1 MRVHWCGGKIP
12 SLKYGTNTVRVM
24 NRALTLL
31 MIACLSLST
40 VAIGVAADETED
52 IPANAA
58 ATGVHESLVAALSH
72 AGLVETLQGEGPFT
86 VFAPTDAAF
95 EAAGIDLSNFDN
107 DEANAT
113 LTDILTYHVY
123 AGSVAA
129 ADVTD
134 GMVAAMVNGDDAT
147 FTVDNGSV
155 MINDANVTSADVLAS
170 NGIIHVIDKV
180 LMPPVDEPVLEDIAT
195 VATNTGVHDSLVAA
209 LAHAGLVATLQG
221 DGPFTVF
228 APTDAAFEAAG
239 IDLSTYDNDEANA
252 TLTDILTYHVY
263 AGSVA
268 AADVTDGMVATMVN
282 GDNATFTVDNG
293 TVMVGDATVTT
304 ADVAASNGVIH
315 VIDKVLI
322 PPVDEP
328 VVVDPFEGV
337 TCAATIG
344 VDGVAFTPTVVN
356 IAVGETVCWFWEDAS
371 MPHNVKQ
378 VDGFKSTT
386 YVDNGI
392 TSGEAASDVAFHHT
406 FTEDTTFYYACQPHI
421 AMDMFGEIVVGDGGS
436 APAAEPADESEDTP
450 GFMAA
455 GALVAVIGALALMGR
470 TRDEN

>member
-1 MRVHWCGGKIP
+1 
-12 SLKYGTNTVRVM
+12 M

-40 VAIGVAADETED
+40 VAFGVSADETKD
-52 IPANAA
+52 IPANAE
-58 ATGVHESLVAALSH
+58 ATGSHDSLVAALAH
-72 AGLVETLQGEGPFT
+72 AGLVETLQGDGPFT

-95 EAAGIDLSNFDN
+95 EAAGIDLSTFDT
-107 DEANAT
+107 EAENET
-113 LTDILTYHVY
+113 LSDILLYHVISG
-123 AGSVAA
+123 AVDAA
-129 ADVTD
+129 NVTD
-134 GMVAAMVNGDDAT
+134 GMVATMVNGDNVT
-147 FTVDNGSV
+147 FTVTNETV
-155 MINDANVTSADVLAS
+155 MINDANVTDRDVAAS
-170 NGIIHVIDKV
+170 NGIIHIIDKV
-180 LMPPVDEPVLEDIAT
+180 LLPPAEEPALEDISG
-195 VATNTGVHDSLVAA
+195 VAAGTGVHDSLVAA

-228 APTDAAFEAAG
+228 APTDEAFAEAG
-239 IDLSTYDNDEANA
+239 IDLSTFDNDEANA

-282 GDNATFTVDNG
+282 GDDATFTVVNG
-293 TVMVGDATVTT
+293 TVMVGGATVTT

-315 VIDKVLI
+315 VIDKVLM
-322 PPVDEP
+322 PPADEP
-328 VVVDPFEGV
+328 AVVDPFEGIN
-337 TCAATIG
+337 CAATVGIDSSG
-344 VDGVAFTPTVVN
+344 FAFSPTVVN
-356 IAVGETVCWFWEDAS
+356 IAVGETVCWFWEDSS

-386 YVDNGI
+386 YVENGI

-436 APAAEPADESEDTP
+436 EPAAESSDETEDTP
-450 GFMAA
+450 GFMVA
-455 GALVAVIGALALMGR
+455 GTIVAVIGALALMGR
-470 TRDEN
+470 TKDDN

>member
-1 MRVHWCGGKIP
+1 
-12 SLKYGTNTVRVM
+12 M

-40 VAIGVAADETED
+40 VAFGVSADETKD
-52 IPANAA
+52 IPANAE
-58 ATGVHESLVAALSH
+58 ATGSHDSLVAALAH
-72 AGLVETLQGEGPFT
+72 AGLVETLQGDGPFT

-95 EAAGIDLSNFDN
+95 EAAGIDLSTFDT
-107 DEANAT
+107 EAENET
-113 LTDILTYHVY
+113 LSDILLYHVISG
-123 AGSVAA
+123 AVDAA
-129 ADVTD
+129 NVTD
-134 GMVAAMVNGDDAT
+134 GLVATMVNGDNVT
-147 FTVDNGSV
+147 FTVTNETV
-155 MINDANVTSADVLAS
+155 MINDANVTDRDVAAS
-170 NGIIHVIDKV
+170 NGIIHIIDKV
-180 LMPPVDEPVLEDIAT
+180 LLPPAEEPALEDISG
-195 VATNTGVHDSLVAA
+195 VAAGTGVHDSLVAA

-228 APTDAAFEAAG
+228 APTDEAFAEAG
-239 IDLSTYDNDEANA
+239 IDLSTFDNDEANA

-282 GDNATFTVDNG
+282 GDDATFTVVNG
-293 TVMVGDATVTT
+293 TVMVGGATVTS

-315 VIDKVLI
+315 VIDKVLM
-322 PPVDEP
+322 PPADEP
-328 VVVDPFEGV
+328 AVVDPFEGIN
-337 TCAATIG
+337 CAATVGIDSSG
-344 VDGVAFTPTVVN
+344 FAFSPTVVN
-356 IAVGETVCWFWEDAS
+356 IAVGETVCWFWEDSS

-386 YVDNGI
+386 YVENGI

-436 APAAEPADESEDTP
+436 EPAAESSDETEDTP
-450 GFMAA
+450 GFMVA
-455 GALVAVIGALALMGR
+455 GTIVAVIGALALMGR
-470 TRDEN
+470 TKDDN

>member
-1 MRVHWCGGKIP
+1 
-12 SLKYGTNTVRVM
+12 M

-40 VAIGVAADETED
+40 VAFGVSADETKD
-52 IPANAA
+52 IPANAE
-58 ATGVHESLVAALSH
+58 ATGSHDSLVAALAH
-72 AGLVETLQGEGPFT
+72 AGLVETLQGDGPFT

-95 EAAGIDLSNFDN
+95 EAAGIDLSTFDT
-107 DEANAT
+107 EAENET
-113 LTDILTYHVY
+113 LSDILLYHVISG
-123 AGSVAA
+123 AVDAA
-129 ADVTD
+129 NVTD
-134 GMVAAMVNGDDAT
+134 GMVATMVNGDNAT
-147 FTVDNGSV
+147 FAVTNETV
-155 MINDANVTSADVLAS
+155 MINDANVTTQDVTAS
-170 NGIIHVIDKV
+170 NGIIHIIDKV
-180 LMPPVDEPVLEDIAT
+180 LLPPVEEPALEDISG
-195 VATNTGVHDSLVAA
+195 VAAGTGVHDSLVAA

-228 APTDAAFEAAG
+228 APTDEAFAEAG
-239 IDLSTYDNDEANA
+239 IDLSTFDNDEANA

-282 GDNATFTVDNG
+282 GDDATFTVVNG
-293 TVMVGDATVTT
+293 TVMVGGATVTT

-315 VIDKVLI
+315 VIDKVLM
-322 PPVDEP
+322 PPADEP
-328 VVVDPFEGV
+328 AVVDPFEGIN
-337 TCAATIG
+337 CAATVGIDSSG
-344 VDGVAFTPTVVN
+344 FAFSPTVVN
-356 IAVGETVCWFWEDAS
+356 IAVGETVCWFWEDSS

-386 YVDNGI
+386 YVENGI

-436 APAAEPADESEDTP
+436 EPAAESSDETEDTP
-450 GFMAA
+450 GFMVA
-455 GALVAVIGALALMGR
+455 GTIVAVIGALALMGR
-470 TRDEN
+470 TKDDN

>member
-1 MRVHWCGGKIP
+1 
-12 SLKYGTNTVRVM
+12 M

-31 MIACLSLST
+31 MIACLSLSS
-40 VAIGVAADETED
+40 VAFGVAADETED

-58 ATGVHESLVAALSH
+58 ATGVHEALVAALSH
-72 AGLVETLQGEGPFT
+72 AGLVETLQGDGPFT

-95 EAAGIDLSNFDN
+95 EAAGIDLSTFDN

-113 LTDILTYHVY
+113 LVDILTYHVLSG
-123 AGSVAA
+123 AVDAA
-129 ADVTD
+129 NVTD
-134 GMVAAMVNGDDAT
+134 GLEATMLNGDNVT

-155 MINDANVTSADVLAS
+155 MINDANVTTADVAAS

-180 LMPPVDEPVLEDIAT
+180 LMPPADEPVLEDIAT

-221 DGPFTVF
+221 EGPFTVF
-228 APTDAAFEAAG
+228 APTDEAFAAAG
-239 IDLSTYDNDEANA
+239 IDLSTFDNDEANA

-282 GDNATFTVDNG
+282 GDDATFTVVNG

-304 ADVAASNGVIH
+304 ADVTASNGVIH
-315 VIDKVLI
+315 VIDKVLM
-322 PPVDEP
+322 PPADEP
-328 VVVDPFEGV
+328 VVVDPFEGIH
-337 TCAATIG
+337 CAATIG
-344 VDGVAFTPTVVN
+344 IDASGFAYSPTVVN
-356 IAVGETVCWFWEDAS
+356 IAVGETVCWFWEDSS

-386 YVDNGI
+386 YVANGI

-421 AMDMFGEIVVGDGGS
+421 AMDMFGEVVVGDGGS
-436 APAAEPADESEDTP
+436 EPAAEPAEESEDTP

>member
-1 MRVHWCGGKIP
+1 
-12 SLKYGTNTVRVM
+12 M

-40 VAIGVAADETED
+40 VAFGVSADETKD
-52 IPANAA
+52 IPANAE
-58 ATGVHESLVAALSH
+58 ATGSHDSLVAALAH
-72 AGLVETLQGEGPFT
+72 AGLVETLQGDGPFT

-95 EAAGIDLSNFDN
+95 EAAGIDLSTFDT
-107 DEANAT
+107 EAENET
-113 LTDILTYHVY
+113 LSDILLYHVISG
-123 AGSVAA
+123 AVDAA
-129 ADVTD
+129 NVTD
-134 GMVAAMVNGDDAT
+134 GMVATMVNGDNAT
-147 FTVDNGSV
+147 FAVTNETV
-155 MINDANVTSADVLAS
+155 MINNANVTTQDVAAS
-170 NGIIHVIDKV
+170 NGIIHIIDKV
-180 LMPPVDEPVLEDIAT
+180 LLPPAEEPALEDISG
-195 VATNTGVHDSLVAA
+195 VAAGTGVHDSLVAA

-228 APTDAAFEAAG
+228 APTDEAFAEAG
-239 IDLSTYDNDEANA
+239 IDLSTFDNDEANA

-282 GDNATFTVDNG
+282 GDDATFTVVNG
-293 TVMVGDATVTT
+293 TVMVGGATVTT

-315 VIDKVLI
+315 VIDKVLM
-322 PPVDEP
+322 PPADEP
-328 VVVDPFEGV
+328 AVVDPFEGIN
-337 TCAATIG
+337 CAATVGIDSSG
-344 VDGVAFTPTVVN
+344 FAFSPTVVN
-356 IAVGETVCWFWEDAS
+356 IAVGETVCWFWEDSS

-386 YVDNGI
+386 YVENGI

-436 APAAEPADESEDTP
+436 EPAAESSDETEDTP
-450 GFMAA
+450 GFMVA
-455 GALVAVIGALALMGR
+455 GTIVAVIGALALMGR
-470 TRDEN
+470 TKDDN

>member
-1 MRVHWCGGKIP
+1 MNAV
-12 SLKYGTNTVRVM
+12 LAM

-31 MIACLSLST
+31 MIACLSLSSI
-40 VAIGVAADETED
+40 AFGVAADETED

-58 ATGVHESLVAALSH
+58 ATGVHEALVAALGH
-72 AGLVETLQGEGPFT
+72 AGLVE
-86 VFAPTDAAF
+86 
-95 EAAGIDLSNFDN
+95 
-107 DEANAT
+107 
-113 LTDILTYHVY
+113 
-123 AGSVAA
+123 
-129 ADVTD
+129 
-134 GMVAAMVNGDDAT
+134 
-147 FTVDNGSV
+147 
-155 MINDANVTSADVLAS
+155 
-170 NGIIHVIDKV
+170 
-180 LMPPVDEPVLEDIAT
+180 
-195 VATNTGVHDSLVAA
+195 
-209 LAHAGLVATLQG
+209 TLQG

-239 IDLSTYDNDEANA
+239 IDLSTFDNDEANATLVDILTYHVLSGAVDAANVTDGLEATMLNGDNATFTVDNGSVMINDANVTTADVAASNGIIHVIDKVLMPPADEPVLEDIATVATNTGVHESLVAALAHAGLVATLQGEGPFTVFAPTDEAFAAAGIDLSTFDNDEANA

-282 GDNATFTVDNG
+282 GDDATFTVVNG

-315 VIDKVLI
+315 VIDKVLM
-322 PPVDEP
+322 PPADEP
-328 VVVDPFEGV
+328 VAVDPFEGV
-337 TCAATIG
+337 NCAATIG
-344 VDGVAFTPTVVN
+344 IDASGFAYSPTVVN
-356 IAVGETVCWFWEDAS
+356 IAVGETVCWFWEDSS

-386 YVDNGI
+386 YVANGI

-421 AMDMFGEIVVGDGGS
+421 AMDMFGEVVVGDGGS
-436 APAAEPADESEDTP
+436 EPAAEPAEESEDTP

>member
-1 MRVHWCGGKIP
+1 
-12 SLKYGTNTVRVM
+12 M

-40 VAIGVAADETED
+40 VAFGVSADETKD
-52 IPANAA
+52 IPANAE
-58 ATGVHESLVAALSH
+58 ATGLHDSLVAALAH
-72 AGLVETLQGEGPFT
+72 AGLVETLQGDGPFT

-95 EAAGIDLSNFDN
+95 EAAGIDLSTFDT
-107 DEANAT
+107 EAENET
-113 LTDILTYHVY
+113 LSDILLYHVIS
-123 AGSVAA
+123 GTVDAA
-129 ADVTD
+129 NVTD
-134 GMVAAMVNGDDAT
+134 GLVATMVNGDNVT
-147 FTVDNGSV
+147 FTVTNETV
-155 MINDANVTSADVLAS
+155 MINDANVTDRDVAAS
-170 NGIIHVIDKV
+170 NGIIHIIDKV
-180 LMPPVDEPVLEDIAT
+180 LLPPAEEPALEDISG
-195 VATNTGVHDSLVAA
+195 VAAGTGVHDSLVAA

-228 APTDAAFEAAG
+228 APTDEAFAEAG
-239 IDLSTYDNDEANA
+239 IDLSTFDNDEANA

-282 GDNATFTVDNG
+282 GDDATFTVVNG
-293 TVMVGDATVTT
+293 TVMVGGATVTT

-315 VIDKVLI
+315 VIDKVLM
-322 PPVDEP
+322 PPADEP
-328 VVVDPFEGV
+328 AVVDPFEGIN
-337 TCAATIG
+337 CAATVGIDSSG
-344 VDGVAFTPTVVN
+344 FAFSPTVVN
-356 IAVGETVCWFWEDAS
+356 IAVGETVCWFWEDSS

-386 YVDNGI
+386 YVENGI

-436 APAAEPADESEDTP
+436 EPAPESSDETEDTP
-450 GFMAA
+450 GFMVA
-455 GALVAVIGALALMGR
+455 GTIVAVIGALALMGR
-470 TRDEN
+470 TKDDN

>member
-1 MRVHWCGGKIP
+1 
-12 SLKYGTNTVRVM
+12 M

-40 VAIGVAADETED
+40 VAFGVSADETKD
-52 IPANAA
+52 IPANAE
-58 ATGVHESLVAALSH
+58 ATGLHDSLVAALAH
-72 AGLVETLQGEGPFT
+72 AGLVETLQGDGPFT

-95 EAAGIDLSNFDN
+95 EAAGIDLSTFDT
-107 DEANAT
+107 EAENET
-113 LTDILTYHVY
+113 LSDILLYHVISG
-123 AGSVAA
+123 AVDAA
-129 ADVTD
+129 NVTD
-134 GMVAAMVNGDDAT
+134 GMVATMVNGDNAT
-147 FTVDNGSV
+147 FAVTNETV
-155 MINDANVTSADVLAS
+155 MINNANVTTQDVAAS
-170 NGIIHVIDKV
+170 NGIIHIIDKV
-180 LMPPVDEPVLEDIAT
+180 LLPPAEEPALEDISG
-195 VATNTGVHDSLVAA
+195 VAAGTGVHDSLVAA

-228 APTDAAFEAAG
+228 APTDEAFAEAG
-239 IDLSTYDNDEANA
+239 IDLSTFDNDEANA

-282 GDNATFTVDNG
+282 GDDATFTVVNG
-293 TVMVGDATVTT
+293 TVMVGGATVTT

-315 VIDKVLI
+315 VIDKVLM
-322 PPVDEP
+322 PPADEP
-328 VVVDPFEGV
+328 AVVDPFEGIN
-337 TCAATIG
+337 CAATVGIDSSG
-344 VDGVAFTPTVVN
+344 FAFSPTVVN
-356 IAVGETVCWFWEDAS
+356 IAVGETVCWFWEDSS

-386 YVDNGI
+386 YVENGI

-436 APAAEPADESEDTP
+436 EPAAESSDETEDTP
-450 GFMAA
+450 GFMVA
-455 GALVAVIGALALMGR
+455 GTIIAVIGALALMGR
-470 TRDEN
+470 TKDDN